1 MVRGSG
7 GVFASL
13 PASLLAL
20 LLAGALL
27 TACQSALVQEF
38 PLTKFKAERMLDEGI
53 REYDD
58 GNYKVAARTIQ
69 GALDAGLT
77 TRSQGRAHKYLAFMH
92 CVAGQPAQC
101 RDQFRKGLAADRRLD
116 LTAAESGHPIW
127 APVFAEVRAGMPKP

>member
-7 GVFASL
+7 GVVASL
-13 PASLLAL
+13 PAL
-20 LLAGALL
+20 LLASLLVGVLL
-27 TACQSALVQEF
+27 TACQNALVQEF

-58 GNYKVAARTIQ
+58 GNYKVASRTIQ

-92 CVAGQPAQC
+92 CVAGQPTQC
-101 RDQFRKGLAADRRLD
+101 RDQFRKGLEADRRLD

-127 APVFAEVRAGMPKP
+127 APVFAAAKAGMPKQ